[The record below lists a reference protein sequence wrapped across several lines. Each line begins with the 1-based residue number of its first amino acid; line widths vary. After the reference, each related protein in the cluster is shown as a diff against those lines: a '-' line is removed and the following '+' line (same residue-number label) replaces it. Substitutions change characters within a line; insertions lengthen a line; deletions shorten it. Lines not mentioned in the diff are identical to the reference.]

1 MQKQK
6 KQMVCLLVLL
16 VIFIAAFCGTKVYQQ
31 KQQEKEEKQTEADKK
46 YVTQTDVSDITAFSY
61 QIQDET
67 LTFVK
72 EGDQW
77 ISQDDSTVALDQ
89 SAVENLVSS
98 MAEIEAEEV
107 IDEPDNLSE
116 YGFDTPV
123 NVLTYTTADGTVTL
137 TVGMENT
144 ITSQYYLTKSDDDR
158 LYLVADDFPSPFTK
172 TLDELKDTSEDTE
185 TTEAVQPEDTE
196 STAE

>member
-16 VIFIAAFCGTKVYQQ
+16 VIFIAAFCGTKGYQQ

-158 LYLVADDFPSPFTK
+158 LYLVADDLPSSFTK
-172 TLDELKDTSEDTE
+172 TLDELKDTSENTE